1 MVFSSNIFLFFFL
14 PIFLVAY
21 FLTPRKFRNYT
32 LLLFSIVFYAY
43 GAPDFVFLLVGECIV
58 NYYVVRAMVKRNPE
72 GLTDRMG
79 GKTENGKRKTILCAI
94 SIILSLGL
102 LLYFKYAN
110 FMMENLNGILGWFH
124 HEPVSWMKVAL
135 PIGISFFTFQSIT
148 YTLDVYRGVT
158 PPSQK
163 LTDYVLY
170 IMMFPQLIA
179 GPIVNYNSVAA
190 QLVERDSTM
199 EDRVLGFYRFVIGLA
214 KKVLIANTLAV
225 YADQVFDMNYSDLS
239 SGTAWLAA
247 LSYTMQI
254 YFDFSGY
261 SDMAIGLGKMMG
273 FRFPENFNNPYT
285 SHNITEFWK
294 RWHITLGNFIM
305 NYLYIPLGGNR
316 KGKGRMYFNLWLCF
330 LLSGLWHG
338 ASWNF
343 VLWGAYHG
351 LFICLDKLLNGKRN
365 PKGLTD
371 RMGGKTENGKRS
383 VLRSPF
389 SVPFTFLIVLI
400 GWVLFRVEGIAPIG
414 DFYQAMFSFRSGDFV
429 RADSQYWFVLALALV
444 FSFLT
449 LTKGGLRL
457 QELVFADHY
466 TPRRSWI
473 MFAITLVLLILS
485 AGSLCVSNFN
495 PFIYFRF

>member
-14 PIFLVAY
+14 PIFLIAY
-21 FLTPRKFRNYT
+21 FVTPQKFRNYT
-32 LLLFSIVFYAY
+32 LLLFSLVFYAY

-58 NYYVVRAMVKRNPE
+58 NYFLVRGMA
-72 GLTDRMG
+72 
-79 GKTENGKRKTILCAI
+79 KTEKTSTKRLLCG
-94 SIILSLGL
+94 LSVVMALGL

-110 FMMENLNGILGWFH
+110 FFMENLNAILGWAH
-124 HEPVSWMKVAL
+124 HEPIGWMKVAL

-148 YTLDVYRGVT
+148 YTIDVYRGTT

-190 QLVERDSTM
+190 QLVSRTSTM
-199 EDRVLGFYRFVIGLA
+199 EDRTLGFYRFVIGLA
-214 KKVLIANTLAV
+214 KKVLIANTMAL
-225 YADQVFDMNYSDLS
+225 YADQVFGMNYGNLAT
-239 SGTAWLAA
+239 GTAWIGILA
-247 LSYTMQI
+247 YTFQI

-273 FRFPENFNNPYT
+273 FRFPENFNDPYT
-285 SHNITEFWK
+285 SRSVTEFWK
-294 RWHITLGNFIM
+294 RWHMTLGNFIM

-343 VLWGAYHG
+343 VLWGAFHG
-351 LFICLDKLLNGKRN
+351 MFICADKLFLKNLLKKAGTV
-365 PKGLTD
+365 P
-371 RMGGKTENGKRS
+371 S
-383 VLRSPF
+383 V
-389 SVPFTFLIVLI
+389 VITFFLVAM
-400 GWVLFRVEGIAPIG
+400 GWVLFRVDTAADAGG
-414 DFYQAMFSFRSGDFV
+414 FYQALFAFRDGLTVAGDAQFWCV
-429 RADSQYWFVLALALV
+429 FALAIA

-449 LTKGGLRL
+449 LLPFGQRL
-457 QELVFADHY
+457 QDSIFADHY
-466 TPRRSWI
+466 SKPLSWT
-473 MFAITLVLLILS
+473 MFAITLVLFVLS
-485 AGSLCVSNFN
+485 AGSLCVSDFN

>member
-14 PIFLVAY
+14 PIFLIAY
-21 FLTPRKFRNYT
+21 FITPQKFRNYT

-43 GAPDFVFLLVGECIV
+43 GAPDFVFLLVGECVI
-58 NYYVVRAMVKRNPE
+58 NYFLVRGMA
-72 GLTDRMG
+72 
-79 GKTENGKRKTILCAI
+79 KTEKIGTKKLLCAFSVI
-94 SIILSLGL
+94 MALGL

-110 FMMENLNGILGWFH
+110 FFMENLNTIWGWTH
-124 HEPVSWMKVAL
+124 HEPIGWMKVAL

-148 YTLDVYRGVT
+148 YTLDVYRGTT

-190 QLVERDSTM
+190 QLVSRTSTM
-199 EDRVLGFYRFVIGLA
+199 EDRVVGFYRFVIGLG
-214 KKVLIANTLAV
+214 KKVLIANTMAA
-225 YADQVFDMNYSDLS
+225 YADQVFGMAYGDLAT
-239 SGTAWLAA
+239 GTAWIGILA
-247 LSYTMQI
+247 YTFQI

-273 FRFPENFNNPYT
+273 FRFPENFNDPYT
-285 SHNITEFWK
+285 SRSVTEFWK
-294 RWHITLGNFIM
+294 RWHMTLGNFIM

-316 KGKGRMYFNLWLCF
+316 KGKGRMYLNLWLCF

-343 VLWGAYHG
+343 VLWGAFHG
-351 LFICLDKLLNGKRN
+351 FFICADKLFLKNALKKIGTL
-365 PKGLTD
+365 P
-371 RMGGKTENGKRS
+371 S
-383 VLRSPF
+383 VII
-389 SVPFTFLIVLI
+389 TFFLVAM
-400 GWVLFRVEGIAPIG
+400 GWVLFRVDTASDAGA
-414 DFYQAMFSFRSGDFV
+414 FYQALFAFKGGLMVAGDAQF
-429 RADSQYWFVLALALV
+429 WCIFALAII

-449 LTKGGLRL
+449 LLPFGQRL
-457 QELVFADHY
+457 QDRIFADSY
-466 TPRRSWI
+466 SKPLSWT
-473 MFAITLVLLILS
+473 MFAITLVLFILS
-485 AGSLCVSNFN
+485 AGSLCVSDFN

>member
-14 PIFLVAY
+14 PIFLIAY
-21 FLTPRKFRNYT
+21 FVTPQKSRNYT
-32 LLLFSIVFYAY
+32 LLLFSLIFYAY
-43 GAPDFVFLLVGECIV
+43 GAPDFVFLLVGECVI
-58 NYYVVRAMVKRNPE
+58 NYFLVKAMGRC
-72 GLTDRMG
+72 TDG
-79 GKTENGKRKTILCAI
+79 VHTVSTQKKKILCA
-94 SIILSLGL
+94 LSVIMALGL

-110 FMMENLNGILGWFH
+110 FFVENLNAILGWAH

-148 YTLDVYRGVT
+148 YTIDVYRGTT

-190 QLVERDSTM
+190 QLVSRTSTM

-214 KKVLIANTLAV
+214 KKVLIANTMAL
-225 YADQVFDMNYSDLS
+225 YADQVFGMNYGDLAT
-239 SGTAWLAA
+239 GTAWIGILA
-247 LSYTMQI
+247 YTFQI

-273 FRFPENFNNPYT
+273 FRFPENFNDPYT
-285 SHNITEFWK
+285 SKSISEFWK
-294 RWHITLGNFIM
+294 RWHMTLGNFIM

-330 LLSGLWHG
+330 LLSGFWHG

-343 VLWGAYHG
+343 VLWGAFHG
-351 LFICLDKLLNGKRN
+351 LFICADKLFLKDLLKKVGKI
-365 PKGLTD
+365 PA
-371 RMGGKTENGKRS
+371 
-383 VLRSPF
+383 VI
-389 SVPFTFLIVLI
+389 FTFFLVAM
-400 GWVLFRVEGIAPIG
+400 GWVLFRVDTAADAGAY
-414 DFYQAMFSFRSGDFV
+414 YQTLFAFRSGITIPYDFM
-429 RADSQYWFVLALALV
+429 FLFTFGLAII

-449 LTKGGLRL
+449 LSKVGQQL
-457 QELVFADHY
+457 QDRIFADHY
-466 TPRRSWI
+466 SKPLSWM
-473 MFAITLVLLILS
+473 MFVICLILLVLS
-485 AGSLCVSNFN
+485 TGSLCVSDFN

>member
-14 PIFLVAY
+14 PIFLIAY
-21 FLTPRKFRNYT
+21 FVTPQKFRNYT
-32 LLLFSIVFYAY
+32 LLLFSLVFYAY

-58 NYYVVRAMVKRNPE
+58 NYFLVRGMA
-72 GLTDRMG
+72 
-79 GKTENGKRKTILCAI
+79 KTEKTSTKRLLCG
-94 SIILSLGL
+94 LSVVMALGL

-110 FMMENLNGILGWFH
+110 FFMENLNAILGWAH
-124 HEPVSWMKVAL
+124 HEPIDWMKVAL

-148 YTLDVYRGVT
+148 YTIDVYRGTT

-190 QLVERDSTM
+190 QLVSRTSTM
-199 EDRVLGFYRFVIGLA
+199 EDRTLGFYRFVIGLA
-214 KKVLIANTLAV
+214 KKVLIANTMAL
-225 YADQVFDMNYSDLS
+225 YADQVFGMNYGDLAT
-239 SGTAWLAA
+239 GTAWIGILA
-247 LSYTMQI
+247 YTFQI

-273 FRFPENFNNPYT
+273 FRFPENFNDPYT
-285 SHNITEFWK
+285 SRSVTEFWK
-294 RWHITLGNFIM
+294 RWHMTLGNFIM

-343 VLWGAYHG
+343 VLWGAFHG
-351 LFICLDKLLNGKRN
+351 LFICADKLFLKNLLKKAGTV
-365 PKGLTD
+365 P
-371 RMGGKTENGKRS
+371 S
-383 VLRSPF
+383 V
-389 SVPFTFLIVLI
+389 VITFFLVAM
-400 GWVLFRVEGIAPIG
+400 GWVLFRVDTAADAGG
-414 DFYQAMFSFRSGDFV
+414 FYQALFAFRDGLTVAGDAQFWCV
-429 RADSQYWFVLALALV
+429 FALAIV

-449 LTKGGLRL
+449 LLPFGQRL
-457 QELVFADHY
+457 QDSIFADHY
-466 TPRRSWI
+466 SKPLSWT
-473 MFAITLVLLILS
+473 MFAITLVLFVLS
-485 AGSLCVSNFN
+485 AGSLCVSDFN

>member
-14 PIFLVAY
+14 PIFLIAY
-21 FLTPRKFRNYT
+21 FITPKKFRNYT
-32 LLLFSIVFYAY
+32 LLLFSLVFYAY

-58 NYYVVRAMVKRNPE
+58 NYYIVKAMCRADGSSTTK
-72 GLTDRMG
+72 
-79 GKTENGKRKTILCAI
+79 KKILCGL
-94 SIILSLGL
+94 SIFMALGL

-110 FMMENLNGILGWFH
+110 FFMENLNTILGWTH
-124 HEPVSWMKVAL
+124 HEPIGWMKVAL

-158 PPSQK
+158 PPSKK

-190 QLVERDSTM
+190 QLVERTSTM

-214 KKVLIANTLAV
+214 KKVLIANTLAAF
-225 YADQVFDMNYSDLS
+225 ADQVFAMNYAELAT
-239 SGTAWLAA
+239 GTAWIGI
-247 LSYTMQI
+247 LSYTFQI

-273 FRFPENFNNPYT
+273 FRFPENFNDPYT
-285 SHNITEFWK
+285 SRSVTEFWK
-294 RWHITLGNFIM
+294 RWHMTLGNFIM

-343 VLWGAYHG
+343 VLWGAFHG
-351 LFICLDKLLNGKRN
+351 LFICADKLFLKDLLKKLGKW
-365 PKGLTD
+365 PSVILTFFVVN
-371 RMGGKTENGKRS
+371 M
-383 VLRSPF
+383 
-389 SVPFTFLIVLI
+389 
-400 GWVLFRVEGIAPIG
+400 GWVLFRVDTAADAGG
-414 DFYQAMFSFRSGDFV
+414 FYQALFAFRGGETIFSDAMFWCTF
-429 RADSQYWFVLALALV
+429 ALAV
-444 FSFLT
+444 AFSFLT
-449 LTKGGLRL
+449 MFKGGQGL
-457 QELVFADHY
+457 QDKIFTDHY
-466 TPRRSWI
+466 SKPLSWT
-473 MFAITLVLLILS
+473 MFTICLVLLVLS
-485 AGSLCVSNFN
+485 AGSLCVSDFN

>member
-14 PIFLVAY
+14 PIFLIAY
-21 FLTPRKFRNYT
+21 FITPKKFRNYT
-32 LLLFSIVFYAY
+32 LLLFSLVFYAY

-58 NYYVVRAMVKRNPE
+58 NYYIVKAMCRADGSSTTK
-72 GLTDRMG
+72 
-79 GKTENGKRKTILCAI
+79 KKILCGL
-94 SIILSLGL
+94 SIFMALGL

-110 FMMENLNGILGWFH
+110 FFMENLNTILGWTH
-124 HEPVSWMKVAL
+124 HEPIGWMKVAL

-158 PPSQK
+158 PPSKK

-190 QLVERDSTM
+190 QLVERTSTM

-214 KKVLIANTLAV
+214 KKVLIANTLAAF
-225 YADQVFDMNYSDLS
+225 ADQVFAMNYAELAT
-239 SGTAWLAA
+239 GTAWIGI
-247 LSYTMQI
+247 LSYTFQI

-273 FRFPENFNNPYT
+273 FRFPENFNDPYT
-285 SHNITEFWK
+285 SRSVTEFWK
-294 RWHITLGNFIM
+294 RWHMTLGNFIM

-343 VLWGAYHG
+343 VLWGAFHG
-351 LFICLDKLLNGKRN
+351 LFICADKLFLKDLLKKLGKW
-365 PKGLTD
+365 PSVILTFFVVN
-371 RMGGKTENGKRS
+371 M
-383 VLRSPF
+383 
-389 SVPFTFLIVLI
+389 
-400 GWVLFRVEGIAPIG
+400 GWVLFRVDTAADAGG
-414 DFYQAMFSFRSGDFV
+414 FYQALFAFRGGETIFSDAMFWCTF
-429 RADSQYWFVLALALV
+429 ALAV
-444 FSFLT
+444 AFSFLT
-449 LTKGGLRL
+449 MFKGGQGL
-457 QELVFADHY
+457 QDKIFADHY
-466 TPRRSWI
+466 SKPLSWT
-473 MFAITLVLLILS
+473 MFTICLVLLVLS
-485 AGSLCVSNFN
+485 AGSLCVSDFN